1 MAISLDTITLQP
13 VAAPI
18 APAPPRAPAIV
29 AAAQRDTTQN
39 DRKNQ
44 AQPDRER
51 ANVSFKSLFDAATL
65 GSIGRA
71 FGGETTQVRQDGPQ
85 KRASKLPGLE
95 PEVISHAE
103 AASLYRSAKSADAI
117 SSIRASEFRAASL
130 QYAKSFFAVSGTFA
144 KPGESLE
151 LTA

>member
-1 MAISLDTITLQP
+1 MAISFDILTPQP
-13 VAAPI
+13 LAAPI
-18 APAPPRAPAIV
+18 APPPPRAPAIA

-51 ANVSFKSLFDAATL
+51 AKINFRSILDAATL
-65 GSIGRA
+65 SGIGRA
-71 FGGETTQVRQDGPQ
+71 FGAETAQVRQDGPQ

-95 PEVISHAE
+95 PEVISSTE
-103 AASLYRSAKSADAI
+103 AASLYRSAKSADTTGNV
-117 SSIRASEFRAASL
+117 RASEFRAASL